1 MAETVFSETLVAEL
15 SSLFKQQYQQLDCLA
30 SMDTFLSLAEE
41 KTALSAA
48 RTVESLSDLNEV
60 MAFTDE
66 ATKRM
71 VTQQVT
77 TLLTRWATDDVLRVA
92 TESKLRGALED
103 LVAMHLAEYVEM
115 VTRPGADARKSLL
128 QLLETLS
135 AEMAATVRNTWFEDM
150 REHQAVSGFQ
160 TRMKEVENAIR
171 TKEKKEETVKHTL
184 DDLPP
189 APKVIEVVSE
199 VSRDV
204 NQPTSQSVHQS
215 MHQPPTHA
223 TPHTDL
229 PTPPQTINKAT
240 APSVREVEVT
250 RVGLPE
256 PPKGIIFRVPPKS
269 TKKAVAVME

>member
-1 MAETVFSETLVAEL
+1 
-15 SSLFKQQYQQLDCLA
+15 
-30 SMDTFLSLAEE
+30 
-41 KTALSAA
+41 
-48 RTVESLSDLNEV
+48 
-60 MAFTDE
+60 
-66 ATKRM
+66 
-71 VTQQVT
+71 
-77 TLLTRWATDDVLRVA
+77 
-92 TESKLRGALED
+92 
-103 LVAMHLAEYVEM
+103 
-115 VTRPGADARKSLL
+115 
-128 QLLETLS
+128 
-135 AEMAATVRNTWFEDM
+135 MAATVRNTWFEDM
-150 REHQAVSGFQ
+150 HEHQAVSGFQ

-223 TPHTDL
+223 TPHIDL
-229 PTPPQTINKAT
+229 PTPPQTINIAT

>member
-1 MAETVFSETLVAEL
+1 MENLNEMNAKIEGLSELRGVSSTTPSTTTVSSWYFRFLPSKSRTTRNWRRWRHLWATAGVDEIIDYLKGNLQRMAETVFSETLVAEL

-30 SMDTFLSLAEE
+30 SMDTFLTLAEE

-66 ATKRM
+66 ATKQM

-103 LVAMHLAEYVEM
+103 LVAMHLAGYVEM

-189 APKVIEVVSE
+189 GA
-199 VSRDV
+199 
-204 NQPTSQSVHQS
+204 
-215 MHQPPTHA
+215 
-223 TPHTDL
+223 
-229 PTPPQTINKAT
+229 
-240 APSVREVEVT
+240 
-250 RVGLPE
+250 
-256 PPKGIIFRVPPKS
+256 KGD
-269 TKKAVAVME
+269 